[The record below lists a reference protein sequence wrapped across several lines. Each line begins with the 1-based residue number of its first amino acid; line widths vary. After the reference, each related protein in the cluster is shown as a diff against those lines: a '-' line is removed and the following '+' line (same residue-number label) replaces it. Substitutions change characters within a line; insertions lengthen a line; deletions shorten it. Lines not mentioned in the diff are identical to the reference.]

1 MSIQQKLAAIA
12 GEFNGRIGCSIFNL
26 QTGKTINYHADEIF
40 PTASVIKLGVL
51 VTLMSQVAAGQASL
65 DDPIMQRRADKME
78 GTGILQY
85 LSPGL
90 VMSIRDYAFLMMSIS
105 DNQATNVLIDYVG
118 LENVQTFLREA
129 GYPDVR
135 LHRKV
140 VSGVPPTDN
149 PQLGTATP
157 AGLTR
162 LMTAVFRRQIV
173 SPAACDEMMRL
184 MIGVGSDRVGRYL
197 PFSLYGAYDR
207 EETNEPKLNLAGK
220 TGSITG
226 VRTQT
231 AVVWRGDWRDN
242 QGFVI
247 TVMNADNPAPELWSV
262 DAEGVLVIGR
272 IARAA
277 YDEIFRLAA

>member
-12 GEFNGRIGCSIFNL
+12 GEFNGRIGYAIHNL
-26 QTGKTINYHADEIF
+26 QTNETINYHADEFF

-51 VTLMSQVAAGQASL
+51 VTLMHQVAAGKASL
-65 DDPIMQRRADKME
+65 DDPIMQRRADRTE
-78 GTGILQY
+78 GSGVLQY

-90 VMSIRDYAFLMMSIS
+90 VMPIRDYAFLMMSIS

-118 LENVQTFLREA
+118 LENVQMFLAEA

-135 LHRKV
+135 LHRKL
-140 VSGVPPTDN
+140 VSGVPPADN

-157 AGLTR
+157 AGFTR
-162 LMTAVFRRQIV
+162 LMTAVFRREIV
-173 SPAACDEMMRL
+173 SPAACDAMMG
-184 MIGVGSDRVGRYL
+184 MMNGVGADRVGRYL

-207 EETNEPKLNLAGK
+207 EEAGGPKLHLAGK

-226 VRTQT
+226 VRAQT
-231 AVVWRGDWRDN
+231 AVVWRGDWQDN

-247 TVMNADNPAPELWSV
+247 TVMNAGNPAPEMWST
-262 DAEGVLVIGR
+262 DAAGVLVIGR
-272 IARAA
+272 LARVV
-277 YDEIFRLAA
+277 YDEILG

>member
-1 MSIQQKLAAIA
+1 MSIEQKLEAIA
-12 GEFNGRIGCSIFNL
+12 AEFNGRIGYSIRNL
-26 QTGKTINYHADEIF
+26 QTNETINYHAEEVF

-51 VTLMSQVAAGQASL
+51 VTLMSQVEVGQASL
-65 DDPIMQRRADKME
+65 DDPIMQRRADKTE
-78 GTGILQY
+78 GSGILQY

-90 VMSIRDYAFLMMSIS
+90 VMPIRDYAFLMMSIS

-118 LENVQTFLREA
+118 LENVQTFLRES
-129 GYPDVR
+129 GYPDVH
-135 LHRKV
+135 LHRKL
-140 VSGVPPTDN
+140 VSGVPPADN

-173 SPAACDEMMRL
+173 SPAACDEMMR
-184 MIGVGSDRVGRYL
+184 MMNGVGSDRVGRYL

-207 EETNEPKLNLAGK
+207 EEPEGPKLHLAGK

-226 VRTQT
+226 VRVQT
-231 AVVWRGDWRDN
+231 AVVWRGDWQDN

-247 TVMNADNPAPELWSV
+247 TVMNADNPAPELWSA

-272 IARAA
+272 IARAV
-277 YDEIFRLAA
+277 YDEFLG